1 MGLNTVEKLLKIDTG
16 SLKTPEKDVTLKLKK
31 LNNEEFTF
39 PCKAVDAE
47 YVSELQE
54 KSIQI
59 KKGDMSITRT
69 FDTKVL
75 TIVEGCPTVFKDK
88 PLMKHFGAASPKD
101 LVSKLLVS
109 GEIDELKNQI
119 DALGGYDEDEEEE
132 IKN

>member
-1 MGLNTVEKLLKIDTG
+1 MGLNTVEKLLKFDTG
-16 SLKTPEKDVTLKLKK
+16 SLKTPEKDVKLKLKK
-31 LNNEEFTF
+31 LNNEEFVF

-54 KSIQI
+54 NSIQI

-69 FDTKVL
+69 YDTKVL
-75 TIVEGCPTVFKDK
+75 TIIEGCPTVFKDK
-88 PLMKHFGAASPKD
+88 DLLKHFGAATPKD

-119 DALGGYDEDEEEE
+119 DELGGYEEEDEEEV
-132 IKN
+132 KN